1 MQTAVKPSQP
11 EGLKGQTEPLADS
24 EQREHQPQ
32 PSVWKRI
39 SVESSAFSHGFQRT
53 LRNVFH
59 KIELLYY
66 GLHELLA
73 VASFVGKKQNK
84 TKHLSHSL
92 KAEKC

>member
-1 MQTAVKPSQP
+1 MKTAVKPSQQ

-32 PSVWKRI
+32 PSVWKI
-39 SVESSAFSHGFQRT
+39 SVERSAFSRGFQQT

-59 KIELLYY
+59 KIELLHY

-73 VASFVGKKQNK
+73 VASFVGKKNKMKQN
-84 TKHLSHSL
+84 TLVIL
-92 KAEKC
+92 